1 MTQLDDYIKT
11 RSKNNP
17 EFLSDYNNELER
29 LNVAVAIKQLRSSLH
44 MSQREFA
51 KHIGKPQST
60 VGRIETGKMNV
71 SFDVLNEIAHA
82 TKTNLKIEFVK
93 S

>member
-1 MTQLDDYIKT
+1 MTQLDNYIKN
-11 RSKNNP
+11 RSKDNP
-17 EFLSDYNNELER
+17 EFLSHYNNEVER
-29 LNVAVAIKQLRSSLH
+29 LNVAVAIKELRSSLK

-51 KHIGKPQST
+51 KYIGKPQST

-82 TKTNLKIEFVK
+82 TETNLKIEFIK
-93 S
+93 